1 MRADGTVTWRELLEE
16 TAGVVGARN
25 EARWLCEEASGY
37 FGSEFHEVLDEAATK
52 RSVAHLD
59 AMVARVRTGEPL
71 QYVLGHWSFRELDL
85 MVDPRV
91 LIPRPETEL
100 IVDLAKKAMS
110 ADAHGAIAV
119 DLGTGSGAIGLALA
133 MELPRGSAEIWI
145 TDSSRDALEVA
156 SANLAGL
163 GVRGNNVHVALGD
176 WYEALPNA
184 IRGRVALIVSN
195 PPYIAADDSEVE
207 IIVSDYEPH
216 GALFAG
222 STGLEDLT
230 VIINGSR
237 EWLSPNGALVV
248 EIGHRQG
255 SEAKRLATEAG
266 FEDVT
271 IQRDLAGKDRFLTAR
286 LKG

>member
-16 TAGVVGARN
+16 TAAVVGARN

-37 FGSEFHEVLDEAATK
+37 FGSEFHEVHDEAATK

-163 GVRGNNVHVALGD
+163 GVCGNNVHVALGD

-195 PPYIAADDSEVE
+195 PPYIAAGDSEVE
-207 IIVSDYEPH
+207 KIVSDYEPH

-271 IQRDLAGKDRFLTAR
+271 IHQDLAGKDRFLTAR

>member
-16 TAGVVGARN
+16 TAAVVGARN

-176 WYEALPNA
+176 WYEALPDS

-195 PPYIAADDSEVE
+195 PPYIAAGDSEVE
-207 IIVSDYEPH
+207 KIVSDYEPH

-255 SEAKRLATEAG
+255 SEAKRLATEVG
-266 FEDVT
+266 FVDVT
-271 IQRDLAGKDRFLTAR
+271 IHQDLAGKDRFLTAQ

>member
-16 TAGVVGARN
+16 TAAVVGARN

-37 FGSEFHEVLDEAATK
+37 FGSEFHEVLDDAATK

-184 IRGRVALIVSN
+184 IRGRIALIVSN
-195 PPYIAADDSEVE
+195 PPYIAAGDSEVE
-207 IIVSDYEPH
+207 KIVSDYEPH

-271 IQRDLAGKDRFLTAR
+271 IQQDLAGKDRFLTAR

>member
-1 MRADGTVTWRELLEE
+1 MGAEGTVTWRELFEE
-16 TAGVVGARN
+16 TTAVVGARN

-37 FGSEFHEVLDEAATK
+37 FGSEFHEVLGEAATK

-71 QYVLGHWSFRELDL
+71 QYVLGHWSFRGLDL

-100 IVDLAKKAMS
+100 IVDLAKNAIS
-110 ADAHGAIAV
+110 SEVNGLIAV

-133 MELPRGSAEIWI
+133 MELPRGAIEIWI

-156 SANLAGL
+156 SANLAGI

-176 WYEALPNA
+176 WYEALPDT
-184 IRGRVALIVSN
+184 IRGRVDLIVSN
-195 PPYIAADDSEVE
+195 PPYIALGDSEIE
-207 IIVSDYEPH
+207 KIVSDYEPH

-222 STGLEDLT
+222 STGLDDLT
-230 VIINGSR
+230 VIISGAR
-237 EWLSPNGALVV
+237 EWLCPNGALVV

-255 SEAKRLATEAG
+255 SEARRLATEAG
-266 FEDVT
+266 FVDAT
-271 IQRDLAGKDRFLTAR
+271 IHQDLSGKDRFLTAR

>member
-16 TAGVVGARN
+16 TAAVLGARN

-100 IVDLAKKAMS
+100 IVDLAKKAIS
-110 ADAHGAIAV
+110 SEVHGAIAV

-145 TDSSRDALEVA
+145 TDSTRDALEVA

-163 GVRGNNVHVALGD
+163 GVRGNNVRVALGD

-184 IRGRVALIVSN
+184 IRGRIALIVSN
-195 PPYIAADDSEVE
+195 PPYIAAGDSEVE
-207 IIVSDYEPH
+207 KIVSDYEPH

-237 EWLSPNGALVV
+237 DWLSPNGALVV

-266 FEDVT
+266 FIDVT
-271 IQRDLAGKDRFLTAR
+271 IHQDLAGKDRFLTAR

>member
-16 TAGVVGARN
+16 TAAVVGARN

-37 FGSEFHEVLDEAATK
+37 FGSEFHEVLDQAVTK

-145 TDSSRDALEVA
+145 TDSSCDALEVA

-176 WYEALPNA
+176 WYEALPHV

-195 PPYIAADDSEVE
+195 PPYIAAGDSEVE
-207 IIVSDYEPH
+207 KIVSDYEPH

-266 FEDVT
+266 FVDVT
-271 IQRDLAGKDRFLTAR
+271 IHQDLAGKDRFLTAR

>member
-1 MRADGTVTWRELLEE
+1 MGAEGTVTWRELLDE
-16 TAGVVGARN
+16 TAAVVGARN

-59 AMVARVRTGEPL
+59 AMVARVRAGEPL
-71 QYVLGHWSFRELDL
+71 QYVLGHWSFRGLDL

-100 IVDLAKKAMS
+100 IVDLAKKAIS
-110 ADAHGAIAV
+110 SEAHGAIAV

-145 TDSSRDALEVA
+145 TDSSSDALEVA
-156 SANLAGL
+156 SANLAGT

-176 WYEALPNA
+176 WYEALPHM

-195 PPYIAADDSEVE
+195 PPYIAAGDSEVE
-207 IIVSDYEPH
+207 QIVSDYEPH

-237 EWLSPNGALVV
+237 DWLSSNGALVV

-255 SEAKRLATEAG
+255 SEAKHLATEAG
-266 FEDVT
+266 FVDVT
-271 IQRDLAGKDRFLTAR
+271 IHQDLAGKDRFLTAR

>member
-16 TAGVVGARN
+16 TAAVVGARN

-59 AMVARVRTGEPL
+59 AMVARVRSGEPL

-195 PPYIAADDSEVE
+195 PPYIAAGDS
-207 IIVSDYEPH
+207 
-216 GALFAG
+216 
-222 STGLEDLT
+222 
-230 VIINGSR
+230 
-237 EWLSPNGALVV
+237 
-248 EIGHRQG
+248 
-255 SEAKRLATEAG
+255 
-266 FEDVT
+266 
-271 IQRDLAGKDRFLTAR
+271 
-286 LKG
+286 

>member
-16 TAGVVGARN
+16 TAVVVGARN

-133 MELPRGSAEIWI
+133 MERPRGSAEIWI

>member
-1 MRADGTVTWRELLEE
+1 MGAEGTVTWRELLDE
-16 TAGVVGARN
+16 TAAVVGARN

-59 AMVARVRTGEPL
+59 AMVARVRAGEPL
-71 QYVLGHWSFRELDL
+71 QYVLGHWSFRGLDL

-100 IVDLAKKAMS
+100 IVDLAKKAIS
-110 ADAHGAIAV
+110 SEAHGAIAV

-145 TDSSRDALEVA
+145 TDSSSDALEVA
-156 SANLAGL
+156 SANLAGT

-176 WYEALPNA
+176 WYEALPHM

-195 PPYIAADDSEVE
+195 PPYIAAGDSEVE
-207 IIVSDYEPH
+207 QKVSDYEPH

-237 EWLSPNGALVV
+237 DWLSSNGALVV

-255 SEAKRLATEAG
+255 TDAKRLATEAG

-271 IQRDLAGKDRFLTAR
+271 IHQDLAGKDRFLTAR

>member
-16 TAGVVGARN
+16 TAAVVGVRN

-176 WYEALPNA
+176 WYEALPHA

-195 PPYIAADDSEVE
+195 PPYIAAGDSEVE
-207 IIVSDYEPH
+207 KIVSDYEPH

-237 EWLSPNGALVV
+237 DWLSPDGALVV

-271 IQRDLAGKDRFLTAR
+271 IQQDLAGKDRFLTAR

>member
-16 TAGVVGARN
+16 TAAVVGARN

>member
-16 TAGVVGARN
+16 TAVVVGARN

-59 AMVARVRTGEPL
+59 AMVARVRSGEPL

>member
-1 MRADGTVTWRELLEE
+1 MGAEGTVTWRELLDEI
-16 TAGVVGARN
+16 AAVVGARN

-59 AMVARVRTGEPL
+59 AMVARVRAGEPL
-71 QYVLGHWSFRELDL
+71 QYVLGHWSFRGLDL

-100 IVDLAKKAMS
+100 IVDLAKKAIS
-110 ADAHGAIAV
+110 SEAHGAIAV

-145 TDSSRDALEVA
+145 TDSSSDALEVA
-156 SANLAGL
+156 SANLAGT

-176 WYEALPNA
+176 WYEALPHM

-195 PPYIAADDSEVE
+195 PPYIAAGDSEVE
-207 IIVSDYEPH
+207 QIVSDYEPH

-237 EWLSPNGALVV
+237 DWLSSNGALVV

-255 SEAKRLATEAG
+255 TDAKRLATEAG

-271 IQRDLAGKDRFLTAR
+271 IHQDLAGKDRFLTAR

>member
-1 MRADGTVTWRELLEE
+1 MGAEGTVTWRELLDE
-16 TAGVVGARN
+16 TAAVVGARN

-59 AMVARVRTGEPL
+59 AMVARVRAGEPL
-71 QYVLGHWSFRELDL
+71 QYVLGHWSFRGLDL

-100 IVDLAKKAMS
+100 IVDLAKKAIS
-110 ADAHGAIAV
+110 SEAHGAIAV

-145 TDSSRDALEVA
+145 TDSSSDALEVA
-156 SANLAGL
+156 SANLAGT

-176 WYEALPNA
+176 WYEALPHM

-195 PPYIAADDSEVE
+195 PPYIAAGDSEVE
-207 IIVSDYEPH
+207 QIVSDYEPH

-237 EWLSPNGALVV
+237 DWLSSNGALVV

-255 SEAKRLATEAG
+255 SDAKRLATEAG

-271 IQRDLAGKDRFLTAR
+271 IHQDLAGKDRFLTAR

>member
-1 MRADGTVTWRELLEE
+1 MGAEGTVTWRELLDE
-16 TAGVVGARN
+16 TAAVVGARN

-59 AMVARVRTGEPL
+59 AMVARVRASEPL
-71 QYVLGHWSFRELDL
+71 QYVLGHWSFRGLDL

-100 IVDLAKKAMS
+100 IVDLAKKAIS
-110 ADAHGAIAV
+110 SEAHGAIAV

-145 TDSSRDALEVA
+145 TDSSSDALEVA
-156 SANLAGL
+156 SANLAGT

-176 WYEALPNA
+176 WYEALPDM

-195 PPYIAADDSEVE
+195 PPYIAAGDSEVE
-207 IIVSDYEPH
+207 QIVSDYEPH

-237 EWLSPNGALVV
+237 DWLSSNGALVV

-255 SEAKRLATEAG
+255 TDAKRLATEAG

-271 IQRDLAGKDRFLTAR
+271 IHQDLAGKDRFLTAR

>member
-16 TAGVVGARN
+16 TAAVVGARN

-176 WYEALPNA
+176 WYEALPHV

-195 PPYIAADDSEVE
+195 PPYIAAGDSEVDQ
-207 IIVSDYEPH
+207 IVSDYEPH
-216 GALFAG
+216 SALFAG

-237 EWLSPNGALVV
+237 DWLSPNGALVV

-271 IQRDLAGKDRFLTAR
+271 IHQDLAGKDRFLTAR

>member
-16 TAGVVGARN
+16 TAAVVGARN

-37 FGSEFHEVLDEAATK
+37 FGSEFHEVLDQAVTK

-100 IVDLAKKAMS
+100 IVDLAKMAMS

-176 WYEALPNA
+176 WYEALPHV

-195 PPYIAADDSEVE
+195 PPYIAAGDSEVE
-207 IIVSDYEPH
+207 KIVSDYEPH

-266 FEDVT
+266 FADVT
-271 IQRDLAGKDRFLTAR
+271 IHQDLTGKDRFLTAR

>member
-16 TAGVVGARN
+16 TAAVVGARN

-37 FGSEFHEVLDEAATK
+37 FGSEFHEVLDVAATK
-52 RSVAHLD
+52 RSVVHLD

-100 IVDLAKKAMS
+100 IVDLAKTAITS
-110 ADAHGAIAV
+110 AASGVIAV

-176 WYEALPNA
+176 WYAALPQT

-207 IIVSDYEPH
+207 QIVIDYEPH
-216 GALFAG
+216 SALFAG
-222 STGLEDLT
+222 ATGLEDLA

-237 EWLSPNGALVV
+237 DWLRPNGALVV

-255 SEAKRLATEAG
+255 VEANRLATKAG
-266 FEDVT
+266 FADVT
-271 IQRDLAGKDRFLTAR
+271 IHQDLTGKDRFLTAR
-286 LKG
+286 LRG

>member
-16 TAGVVGARN
+16 TAAVVGARN

-195 PPYIAADDSEVE
+195 PPYIAAGDSEVE
-207 IIVSDYEPH
+207 KIVSDYEPH

>member
-16 TAGVVGARN
+16 TAAVVGARN

-37 FGSEFHEVLDEAATK
+37 FGSEFHEVLDQAVTK

-184 IRGRVALIVSN
+184 IRGRIALIVSN
-195 PPYIAADDSEVE
+195 PPYIAAGDSEVE
-207 IIVSDYEPH
+207 KIVSDHEPH

-255 SEAKRLATEAG
+255 SEAKRLATESG
-266 FEDVT
+266 FVDVT
-271 IQRDLAGKDRFLTAR
+271 IHQDLAGKDRFLTAR

>member
-1 MRADGTVTWRELLEE
+1 MGAEGTVTWRELLDE
-16 TAGVVGARN
+16 TAAVVGARN

-59 AMVARVRTGEPL
+59 AMVARVRAGEPL
-71 QYVLGHWSFRELDL
+71 QYVLGHWSFRGLDL

-100 IVDLAKKAMS
+100 IVDLAKKAIS
-110 ADAHGAIAV
+110 SEAHGAIAV

-145 TDSSRDALEVA
+145 TDSSSDALEVA
-156 SANLAGL
+156 SANLAGT

-176 WYEALPNA
+176 WYEALPHM

-195 PPYIAADDSEVE
+195 PPYIAAGDSEVE
-207 IIVSDYEPH
+207 QIVSDYEPH

-237 EWLSPNGALVV
+237 DWLSSNGALVV

-255 SEAKRLATEAG
+255 TDAKRLATEAG

-271 IQRDLAGKDRFLTAR
+271 IHQDLAGKDRFLTAR

>member
-1 MRADGTVTWRELLEE
+1 
-16 TAGVVGARN
+16 
-25 EARWLCEEASGY
+25 
-37 FGSEFHEVLDEAATK
+37 
-52 RSVAHLD
+52 
-59 AMVARVRTGEPL
+59 L

-176 WYEALPNA
+176 WYEALPHV

-195 PPYIAADDSEVE
+195 PPYIAAGDSEVE
-207 IIVSDYEPH
+207 KIVSDYEPH

-266 FEDVT
+266 FVDVT
-271 IQRDLAGKDRFLTAR
+271 IHQDLAGKDRFLTAR

>member
-59 AMVARVRTGEPL
+59 AMVARVRSGEPL

-195 PPYIAADDSEVE
+195 PPYIAAGDSEVE
-207 IIVSDYEPH
+207 KIVSDYEPH

>member
-16 TAGVVGARN
+16 TAVVVGARN

-176 WYEALPNA
+176 WYEALPHV

-195 PPYIAADDSEVE
+195 PPYIAAGDSEVE
-207 IIVSDYEPH
+207 KIVSDYEPH

-255 SEAKRLATEAG
+255 SEAKRLATEVG
-266 FEDVT
+266 FVDVT
-271 IQRDLAGKDRFLTAR
+271 IHQDLAGKDRFLTAR

>member
-16 TAGVVGARN
+16 TAAVVGARN

-110 ADAHGAIAV
+110 SDAHGAIAV

-176 WYEALPNA
+176 WYEALPDS

-195 PPYIAADDSEVE
+195 PPYIAAGDSEVE
-207 IIVSDYEPH
+207 KIVSDYEPH

-237 EWLSPNGALVV
+237 DWLSPNGALVV

>member
-16 TAGVVGARN
+16 TAAVVGARN

-37 FGSEFHEVLDEAATK
+37 FGSEFNEVLDQAVTK

-100 IVDLAKKAMS
+100 IVDLAKMAMS

-119 DLGTGSGAIGLALA
+119 DLGTGSGAIGRALA

-176 WYEALPNA
+176 WYEALPHV

-195 PPYIAADDSEVE
+195 PPYIAAGDSEVE
-207 IIVSDYEPH
+207 KIVSDYEPH

-266 FEDVT
+266 FADVT
-271 IQRDLAGKDRFLTAR
+271 IHQDLTGKDRFLTAR

>member
-1 MRADGTVTWRELLEE
+1 MGAEGTVTWRELLDE
-16 TAGVVGARN
+16 TAAVVGARN

-59 AMVARVRTGEPL
+59 AMVARVRAGEPL
-71 QYVLGHWSFRELDL
+71 QYVLGHWSFRGLDL

-100 IVDLAKKAMS
+100 IVDLAKKAIS
-110 ADAHGAIAV
+110 SVAHGAIAV

-145 TDSSRDALEVA
+145 TDSSSDALEVA
-156 SANLAGL
+156 SANLAGT

-176 WYEALPNA
+176 WYGALPHM

-195 PPYIAADDSEVE
+195 PPYIAAGDSEVE
-207 IIVSDYEPH
+207 QIVSDYEPH

-237 EWLSPNGALVV
+237 DWLSSNGALVV

-255 SEAKRLATEAG
+255 SDAKRLATEAG

-271 IQRDLAGKDRFLTAR
+271 IHQDLAGKDRFLTAR

>member
-1 MRADGTVTWRELLEE
+1 MRADGTVTWRELLEA
-16 TAGVVGARN
+16 TAAVVGARN

-37 FGSEFHEVLDEAATK
+37 FGSEFHEVLDVAATK
-52 RSVAHLD
+52 RSVVHLD
-59 AMVARVRTGEPL
+59 SMVARVRNGEPL

-100 IVDLAKKAMS
+100 IVDLAKTAITSAMS
-110 ADAHGAIAV
+110 GVIAV

-176 WYEALPNA
+176 WYAALPQT

-195 PPYIAADDSEVE
+195 PPYIAVDDSEVE
-207 IIVSDYEPH
+207 QIVSDYEPH
-216 GALFAG
+216 SALFAG
-222 STGLEDLT
+222 TTGLEDLT

-237 EWLSPNGALVV
+237 DWLRPNGALVV

-255 SEAKRLATEAG
+255 VEAIRLATEAG
-266 FEDVT
+266 FADVT
-271 IQRDLAGKDRFLTAR
+271 IHQDLTGKDRFLTAR

>member
-16 TAGVVGARN
+16 TAAVVGARN

-195 PPYIAADDSEVE
+195 PPYIAAGDSEVE
-207 IIVSDYEPH
+207 KIVSDYEPH

-237 EWLSPNGALVV
+237 DWLSPNGALVV

-271 IQRDLAGKDRFLTAR
+271 IHQDLAGKDRFLTAR

>member
-16 TAGVVGARN
+16 TAAVVGARN

-37 FGSEFHEVLDEAATK
+37 FGSEFNEVLDQAVTK

-176 WYEALPNA
+176 WYEALPHV

-195 PPYIAADDSEVE
+195 PPYIAAGDSEVE
-207 IIVSDYEPH
+207 KIVSDYEPH

-266 FEDVT
+266 FADVT
-271 IQRDLAGKDRFLTAR
+271 IHQDLTGKDRFLTAR
-286 LKG
+286 LRG

>member
-16 TAGVVGARN
+16 TAAVVGARN

-100 IVDLAKKAMS
+100 IVDLSKKAMS

-163 GVRGNNVHVALGD
+163 GVRGNNVHVSLGD
-176 WYEALPNA
+176 WYEALPDS

-195 PPYIAADDSEVE
+195 PPYIAAGDSEVE
-207 IIVSDYEPH
+207 KIVSDYEPH

-271 IQRDLAGKDRFLTAR
+271 IQRDLAGKGRFLTAR

>member
-16 TAGVVGARN
+16 TAVVVGARN

>member
-16 TAGVVGARN
+16 TAAVVGARN

-100 IVDLAKKAMS
+100 IVDLAKTAITS
-110 ADAHGAIAV
+110 AASEVIAV

-176 WYEALPNA
+176 WYAALPQT

-207 IIVSDYEPH
+207 QIVSDYEPH
-216 GALFAG
+216 SALFAG
-222 STGLEDLT
+222 VTGLEDLT
-230 VIINGSR
+230 VIINGSCD
-237 EWLSPNGALVV
+237 WLRPNGALVV

-255 SEAKRLATEAG
+255 VEAIRLATEAG
-266 FEDVT
+266 FADVT
-271 IQRDLAGKDRFLTAR
+271 IHQDLTGKDRFLTAR

>member
-1 MRADGTVTWRELLEE
+1 MGAEGTVTWRELLDE
-16 TAGVVGARN
+16 TAAVVGARN

-59 AMVARVRTGEPL
+59 AMVARVRAGEPL
-71 QYVLGHWSFRELDL
+71 QYVLGHWSFRGLDL

-100 IVDLAKKAMS
+100 IVDLAKKAIS
-110 ADAHGAIAV
+110 SVAHGAIAV

-145 TDSSRDALEVA
+145 TDSSSDALEVA
-156 SANLAGL
+156 SANLAGT

-176 WYEALPNA
+176 WYGALPHM

-195 PPYIAADDSEVE
+195 PPYIAAGDSEVE
-207 IIVSDYEPH
+207 QIVSDYEPH

-237 EWLSPNGALVV
+237 DWLSSNGALVV

-255 SEAKRLATEAG
+255 TDAKRLATEAG

-271 IQRDLAGKDRFLTAR
+271 IHQDLAGKDRFLTAR

>member
-1 MRADGTVTWRELLEE
+1 
-16 TAGVVGARN
+16 
-25 EARWLCEEASGY
+25 
-37 FGSEFHEVLDEAATK
+37 
-52 RSVAHLD
+52 
-59 AMVARVRTGEPL
+59 L

-176 WYEALPNA
+176 WYEALPHV

-195 PPYIAADDSEVE
+195 PPYIAAGDSEVE
-207 IIVSDYEPH
+207 KIVSDYEPH

-266 FEDVT
+266 FADVT
-271 IQRDLAGKDRFLTAR
+271 IHQDLTGKDRFLTAR

>member
-16 TAGVVGARN
+16 TAAVVGARN

-37 FGSEFHEVLDEAATK
+37 FGSEFHEVLDQAVTK

-176 WYEALPNA
+176 WYEALPHV

-195 PPYIAADDSEVE
+195 PPYIAAGDSEVE
-207 IIVSDYEPH
+207 KIVSDYEPH

-266 FEDVT
+266 FADVT
-271 IQRDLAGKDRFLTAR
+271 IHQDLTGKDRFLTAR
-286 LKG
+286 LRG

>member
-16 TAGVVGARN
+16 TAVVVGARN

-37 FGSEFHEVLDEAATK
+37 FGNEFHEVLDEAVTK

-59 AMVARVRTGEPL
+59 AMVARVRSGEPL

>member
-16 TAGVVGARN
+16 TAAVVGARN

-37 FGSEFHEVLDEAATK
+37 FGSEFHEVLDQAVTK

-176 WYEALPNA
+176 WYEALPHV

-195 PPYIAADDSEVE
+195 PPYIAAGDSEVE
-207 IIVSDYEPH
+207 KIVSDYEPH

-266 FEDVT
+266 FADVT
-271 IQRDLAGKDRFLTAR
+271 IHQDLTGKDRFLTAR